1 MPEDPAPAPRRKL
14 SGDKP
19 VYGSCPTREA
29 PAVHSGWLRSSNPH
43 VPPRLPDM
51 EDVAQENPE

>member
-1 MPEDPAPAPRRKL
+1 MPEDHAPVPRRKL

-19 VYGSCPTREA
+19 VYGSPRPLDT
-29 PAVHSGWLRSSNPH
+29 PVVHSGWLRSSNPH

-51 EDVAQENPE
+51 ENGAEENPK